1 MPNGTASGTRVLRAA
16 STPPLRVKQGSRDG
30 SGAYGTI
37 RAAGTVLLP
46 TLLPTLLLYLPE
58 ARMTPSARQWM
69 RHKAARRLRL
79 KRASMRSSWSWASP
93 SRSRASVQAL

>member
-37 RAAGTVLLP
+37 SAAGTVLLP
-46 TLLPTLLLYLPE
+46 TTTTYFSTCFTTVP
-58 ARMTPSARQWM
+58 A
-69 RHKAARRLRL
+69 
-79 KRASMRSSWSWASP
+79 
-93 SRSRASVQAL
+93 